1 MEGNLKEH
9 ISKWMISMTD
19 MKIKCKWLEEDE
31 QILINPDG
39 QVIPCC
45 YLSPYFTTSL
55 SHPLEYDQWV
65 FDEFEDQLYHRD
77 RAHAHVSSMHLYK
90 EYQKVADELNIFKN
104 DLEDILN
111 HDWYTKILPES
122 WTDESKVST
131 PCRRICGD
139 GKRTEVEKRYR

>member
-1 MEGNLKEH
+1 
-9 ISKWMISMTD
+9 MTD

-45 YLSPYFTTSL
+45 YLSPYFPVSINKIKEQKDW
-55 SHPLEYDQWV
+55 EYD
-65 FDEFEDQLYHRD
+65 ELEDQLYHRD
-77 RAHAHVSSMHLYK
+77 RAHAHVSSMHLYQ

-139 GKRTEVEKRYR
+139 GKKTEVEKRNW